1 MKQKH
6 KELIINTSIIF
17 LAKACT
23 QLISFLMLP
32 LYTSVLPTEDY
43 GLVDLITTYSALAIP
58 LIGFQ
63 LEMGVFRYLVDNRN
77 NEKNKTVL
85 ITNSLIT
92 IFASLLFFTAI
103 YLAIASIINLP
114 YLWLILAS
122 TTAMLASNY
131 FLQVA
136 RGLGDNIGYSIGS
149 IITGISTVAINLILL
164 LVLHMGVS
172 GILIATTIANIFCVI
187 FLVFREKIPKYIN
200 LSAYSKKEV
209 AKLLKYSAPLVSNS
223 LIWWVINVS
232 DRTIISIFMNMAA
245 NGIYAVSNK
254 FSNIISSIY
263 GVFNL
268 SWTESASLHIN
279 DDDRDEFFS
288 NTFNTTI
295 KTFTCMSLL
304 MLAFMPIIFKIMVGE
319 GYDEACLYIPVLAI
333 GMIFNIV
340 VSFMGAIYIA
350 KKKTK
355 EVAITSFWSGVLN
368 IAINVALIK
377 VIGIWAAALST
388 LLAFAIMAVYRYFD
402 VQKYVKLKLNKK
414 LALLLIALTGACV
427 AFYYINNVA
436 TIMANIV
443 LVTSISIYINRGTI
457 KTLVKSVKMKLLS

>member
-1 MKQKH
+1 MNKNR
-6 KELIINTSIIF
+6 ELLINTAIIL
-17 LAKACT
+17 LAKVCT

-32 LYTSVLPTEDY
+32 LYTSVLSTEDY

-58 LIGFQ
+58 LVGFQ
-63 LEMGVFRYLVDNRN
+63 LEMGAFRYLVDNRK
-77 NEKNKTVL
+77 NEKNKTIL
-85 ITNSLIT
+85 ITNSLLT
-92 IFASLLFFTAI
+92 IVASLLFFSVI
-103 YLAIASIINLP
+103 YLAIANIINLP

-149 IITGISTVAINLILL
+149 IITGVSTVAINLILL

-187 FLVFREKIPKYIN
+187 FLAFREKIPKYVS
-200 LSAYSKKEV
+200 LGAYSKKEV
-209 AKLLKYSAPLVSNS
+209 AKLLKYSAPLVPNS

-319 GYDEACLYIPVLAI
+319 GYDEAYLYIPVLAI

-355 EVAITSFWSGVLN
+355 DVAITSFWSGVLN

-388 LLAFAIMAVYRYFD
+388 LLAFAIMAIYRYFD
-402 VQKYVKLKLNKK
+402 VQKYVRLKLDKR
-414 LALLLIALTGACV
+414 LAGILVLLTGTCIAL
-427 AFYYINNVA
+427 YYVN
-436 TIMANIV
+436 NIV
-443 LVTSISIYINRGTI
+443 AVIANMILITVCSVWLNRGII
-457 KTLVKSVKMKLLS
+457 KTTTKAVKAKFLG

>member
-1 MKQKH
+1 MNKKR
-6 KELIINTSIIF
+6 ELFKNTAIIMIGRF
-17 LAKACT
+17 CT

-32 LYTSVLPTEDY
+32 LYTSVLSTEDY

-58 LIGFQ
+58 LVGFQ
-63 LEMGVFRYLVDNRN
+63 LEMGAFRYLVDNRK
-77 NEKNKTVL
+77 NEKNKTAL

-92 IFASLLFFTAI
+92 IFASLLFFSAI
-103 YLAIASIINLP
+103 YLAITNIINLP
-114 YLWLILAS
+114 YLWLIFAS

-164 LVLHMGVS
+164 LILHMGVS
-172 GILIATTIANIFCVI
+172 GILIATTIANIFCVL
-187 FLVFREKIPKYIN
+187 FLLFRERIPKYVN
-200 LSAYSKKEV
+200 LSAYNKKEI
-209 AKLLKYSAPLVSNS
+209 AKLLKYSAPLVPNS

-268 SWTESASLHIN
+268 SWAESASLHIN
-279 DDDRDEFFS
+279 DDDRDKFFS
-288 NTFNTTI
+288 DTFNTTI

-304 MLAFMPIIFKIMVGE
+304 MLAFMPIIFKVMVGE
-319 GYDEACLYIPVLAI
+319 GYEEAYLYIPILAI
-333 GMIFNIV
+333 GMIFNII
-340 VSFMGAIYIA
+340 VSFIGAIYIA

-368 IAINVALIK
+368 IVINVVLIK
-377 VIGIWAAALST
+377 IIGVWAAALST

-402 VQKYVKLKLNKK
+402 VQKYVKLKLDRQ
-414 LALLLIALTGACV
+414 LTIALVALAATCV
-427 AFYYINNVA
+427 SLYYMNNISSVIINISTVTVA
-436 TIMANIV
+436 S
-443 LVTSISIYINRGTI
+443 LYINRGTI
-457 KTLVKSVKMKLLS
+457 KSITRAVKVKLLG